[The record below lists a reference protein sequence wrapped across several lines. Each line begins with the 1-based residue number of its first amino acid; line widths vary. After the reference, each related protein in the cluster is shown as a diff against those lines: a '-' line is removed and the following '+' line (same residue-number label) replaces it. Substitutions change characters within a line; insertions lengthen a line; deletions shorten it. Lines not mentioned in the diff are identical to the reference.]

1 MITETSVIGNHSMSI
16 AEVSSSDNE
25 ILKAEGIM
33 EETRTELQMIK
44 MSEIQSQEVVWLWYP
59 FIPYGKLTIIQ
70 GDPGDGKTTFV
81 LNIAAKLSKGEGL
94 DRGMKL
100 SEPLTVI
107 YQSAEDG
114 LADTVKPRLEAAGA
128 NCENISVI
136 DESIKSLS
144 MIDERLEEAI
154 IRTKAKLLILDPIQ
168 AYLGGGMDMNRA
180 NEARDMTKKLAALA
194 EKYQCAIVLVGHM
207 NKAAGNKAAYRG
219 MGSIDFF
226 AVARSV
232 LLVAFGHPKA
242 FELSGDGFHW
252 LGDYEITA
260 DEVLGGIAPKAN
272 KLEQAKRLLREIAET
287 NNAMQSNEIFN
298 LAEEQGISRRTIE
311 NAKKELGIR
320 AKRINNSWYW
330 ELDKIKPE

>member
-1 MITETSVIGNHSMSI
+1 MAG
-16 AEVSSSDNE
+16 
-25 ILKAEGIM
+25 
-33 EETRTELQMIK
+33 TRTELQMIK
-44 MSEIQSQEVVWLWYP
+44 MSEIQSQEVAWLWFP
-59 FIPYGKLTIIQ
+59 FIPYGKLTIVQ
-70 GDPGDGKTTFV
+70 GDPGDGKTTLV

-94 DRGMKL
+94 DSKMKL
-100 SEPLTVI
+100 TEPLNVI

-114 LADTVKPRLEAAGA
+114 LADTVKPRLEVAGA

-144 MIDERLEEAI
+144 MIDERLEEAV

-168 AYLGGGMDMNRA
+168 AYFGGGMDMNRA
-180 NEARDMTKKLAALA
+180 NEARDMTKKLATLA

-232 LLVAFGHPKA
+232 LLVGRVEGVANIRAVVQIKNNLAAFGHPKA
-242 FELSGDGFHW
+242 FELSEDGFHW

-272 KLEQAKRLLREIAET
+272 KLEQAKRLLREVAET

-298 LAEEQGISRRTIE
+298 LAEEQGISRRTLE
-311 NAKKELGIR
+311 NAKKELSIR